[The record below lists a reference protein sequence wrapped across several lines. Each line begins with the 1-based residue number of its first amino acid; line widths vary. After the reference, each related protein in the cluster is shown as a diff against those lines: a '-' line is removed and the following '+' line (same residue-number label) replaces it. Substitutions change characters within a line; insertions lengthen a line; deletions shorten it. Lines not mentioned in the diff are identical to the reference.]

1 MKKIIVMLALVMSTQ
16 FITAQSSADVNP
28 FVKEFI
34 EAQGMRKQML
44 ESKESL
50 TSYILEDKKVEF
62 SNNFDKMIDK
72 FISKFSKVVSSN
84 LSDSEI
90 KGFIEALKEE
100 KEFTGLSKEKQQ
112 KFDEQLQALQV
123 EVTMELNELIME
135 YGNPELFQE

>member
-28 FVKEFI
+28 FVTEFI